1 MIKAFN
7 IPPDVD
13 MVSIDGG
20 FVYYDLKQLMSF
32 LGLTYYGIK
41 NMKKYKLRVIYR
53 KIDPKKYGP
62 MSCFVLEDDIK
73 NIIYRHRKLVDK
85 YVTGI

>member
-1 MIKAFN
+1 MT
-7 IPPDVD
+7 
-13 MVSIDGG
+13 SIA
-20 FVYYDLKQLMSF
+20 LSH
-32 LGLTYYGIK
+32 
-41 NMKKYKLRVIYR
+41 N
-53 KIDPKKYGP
+53 PKKYGP